1 MQLEHVFFQE
11 DNQGQR
17 QQYRAFLRAAL
28 EALPTL
34 ERQAVILRLLK
45 GYTLAQC
52 AKYLKVSPSTVSRRC
67 WAGQEKLRQW
77 VEMVERAGLFR

>member
-28 EALPTL
+28 EALPTP

-45 GYTLAQC
+45 G
-52 AKYLKVSPSTVSRRC
+52 
-67 WAGQEKLRQW
+67 
-77 VEMVERAGLFR
+77 